1 MHRLPDER
9 LDADHWL
16 LRERSFEGGGR
27 LYRTTLAVPRW
38 KRLLPEA
45 GALFSGG
52 FDKRALPSRDSAQ
65 LDRYQRETRRAELGH
80 WLAMAPLPLFALWN
94 PPWLWPAMA
103 VYAVAVNGP
112 CIVSQR
118 YNRLRISRVLAARAN
133 GSRRSSR
140 ARHLQLFRHDRQ
152 QHPVGLAAVEVV
164 DAVHL
169 LVATRTYRPAGRP
182 AGSRS
187 WTYNSCT

>member
-1 MHRLPDER
+1 VTLPLPAVIALDAAAWCTIQVMSGYLVHRLPDER

-52 FDKRALPSRDSAQ
+52 FDKRALPSWDTAQ
-65 LDRYQRETRRAELGH
+65 LVRYWREARRAELGH

-94 PPWLWPAMA
+94 PPRLWPAMA
-103 VYAVAVNGP
+103 VYAVAVNAP
-112 CIVSQR
+112 CIASQR
-118 YNRLRISRVLAARAN
+118 YNLLRLSRVLAARAN
-133 GSRRSSR
+133 GSRWSSR
-140 ARHLQLFRHDRQ
+140 ARHLSSF
-152 QHPVGLAAVEVV
+152 G
-164 DAVHL
+164 
-169 LVATRTYRPAGRP
+169 TTGRSIP
-182 AGSRS
+182 
-187 WTYNSCT
+187 